1 MNRAKM
7 RPLDDFS
14 SSSSSN
20 NNSNKNSNLIDHL
33 ERQKEKTS
41 RLLQKSKAKHSE
53 MISMSLIKN

>member
-1 MNRAKM
+1 MNRSKM
-7 RPLDDFS
+7 RPLDDLS
-14 SSSSSN
+14 TNSSSN
-20 NNSNKNSNLIDHL
+20 KNNNNLIDHL